1 MLNETILI
9 IIDND
14 KMFPK
19 ISVLIRKNSH
29 EVMKVI
35 TNNYKKCAKWQPLLS
50 IQ

>member
-35 TNNYKKCAKWQPLLS
+35 TNNYKKCAK
-50 IQ
+50 